1 MSLRRRDFITLLGGA
16 AMAWPLAALAQQ
28 PATARRVGVLMNSDE
43 ADPDYRAFLASLAQG
58 LRKLGWI
65 EGQNLHTEVR
75 WNAGDPERTRALAA
89 ELLRLSPEVI
99 LASSTTN
106 LAELLRRG
114 PTMPIVFV
122 LVSDPVAQG
131 FVSNLAHPG
140 GNITG
145 FASFEFSIG
154 GKWIELLK
162 QISPNLSRVVLIANP
177 DTSPQSKFFA
187 SSIESAAPALG
198 VEVSATAVHSA
209 AEIEQAIEAVARRPN
224 GGLIIPTDNFLTVHR
239 QLIVQSAARHL
250 VPAIYATQ
258 FYTEIGGLVSYG
270 NDFGNQFRQAA
281 VYIDR
286 ILKGAKPGD
295 LPVQGPTK
303 YSFIINLKAAKALG
317 IEVPTNILLTADDY
331 IE

>member
-1 MSLRRRDFITLLGGA
+1 MKRRDFITLLGGA
-16 AMAWPLAALAQQ
+16 AAAWPLAARAQR
-28 PATARRVGVLMNSDE
+28 AGAVRRVGVLMNSDE
-43 ADPDYRAFLASLAQG
+43 TDADFRGFVASFELG

-65 EGQNLHTEVR
+65 EGENLRIEVR
-75 WNAGDPERTRALAA
+75 WNAGDAQRARTLAT
-89 ELLRLSPEVI
+89 ELLQLSPDVI

-114 PTMPIVFV
+114 PTMPVVFV
-122 LVSDPVAQG
+122 LVADPVEQG

-145 FASFEFSIG
+145 FASFEFAIG

-162 QISPNLSRVVLIANP
+162 QIAPGLAHVTLVFNP
-177 DTSPQSKFFA
+177 DTSPQSRFFFT
-187 SSIESAAPALG
+187 SLESAAPALG
-198 VEVSATAVHSA
+198 VELSAAPVHAV
-209 AEIEQAIEAVARRPN
+209 AEIEQAIETVSRRPN
-224 GGLIIPTDNFLTVHR
+224 GGLIFPTDNFLTIRR
-239 QLIVQSAARHL
+239 QLIVESAARHR
-250 VPAIYATQ
+250 VPAIYALPFFTA
-258 FYTEIGGLVSYG
+258 IGGLMSYSI
-270 NDFGNQFRQAA
+270 DWDSQFRQAA

-303 YSFIINLKAAKALG
+303 YSFVINLKAAKALG
-317 IEVPTNILLTADDY
+317 IEVPTNLLLTADDY

>member
-1 MSLRRRDFITLLGGA
+1 MKRRDFITLLGGA
-16 AMAWPLAALAQQ
+16 AAWSLAARAQQ
-28 PATARRVGVLMNSDE
+28 AGSLRRVGVLMNSAE
-43 ADPDYRAFLASLAQG
+43 ADPDYQAFLASLAQA

-65 EGQNLHTEVR
+65 EGQNLRTEVR
-75 WNAGDPERTRALAA
+75 WNAGDAERARTVAG

-99 LASSTTN
+99 LAASTTN
-106 LAELLRRG
+106 LAEVLRRG

-131 FVSNLAHPG
+131 FVSNLARPG

-162 QISPNLSRVVLIANP
+162 QVSPSLSHVVLIANP
-177 DTSPQSKFFA
+177 DTSPQSKFFTG
-187 SSIESAAPALG
+187 SIESAAPALG
-198 VEVSATAVHSA
+198 VEATAAPVHSTA
-209 AEIEQAIEAVARRPN
+209 DIEQAIEIVARRPS
-224 GGLIIPTDNFLTVHR
+224 GGLIIPTDNFLTAHR
-239 QLIVQSAARHL
+239 QLIVESAARHR

-258 FYTEIGGLVSYG
+258 FYTEIGGLMSYS

-303 YSFIINLKAAKALG
+303 YNFVINLKTAKALG
-317 IEVPTNILLTADDY
+317 IEIPTNLLLTADDY